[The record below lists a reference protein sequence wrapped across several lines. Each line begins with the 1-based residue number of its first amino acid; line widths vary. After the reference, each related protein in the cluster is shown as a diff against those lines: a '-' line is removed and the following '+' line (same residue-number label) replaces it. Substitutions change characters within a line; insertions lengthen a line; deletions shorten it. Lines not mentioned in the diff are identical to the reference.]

1 MPLPSSGQ
9 ISMGDINVELGRARS
24 SYIELDNAEN
34 GDYAAINGCSP
45 SRPSSGNPAAMSEWR
60 GYNHT
65 FACCNAPS
73 ISSNSVTSSSFTINV
88 SYSNC
93 SAMHVEYSSNGGS
106 TWQTSTGGCSG
117 TATISGLPSSTAYQV
132 RVRITC
138 TSTGGYS
145 GYSNTI
151 TMTTSAGCPA
161 NGTYLSQFCSGCTLF
176 YRYANGSCG
185 TYDVSQGCTTACG
198 GCCCSPANGTWLGT
212 QQCVGFD
219 LYRNYSNG
227 CNGSYSQ
234 LYESNSPTCGYVDP
248 GGDQVCVNYYSDGSG
263 YWSGTDC
270 FGNFVEGYAWGWY
283 EFTHCGIQSFGGTLG
298 YLEQEC
304 GRYQGCPTPDMRI
317 LTQPDHWTTAGALKS
332 GDYVYTKHE
341 TTGEWGSYMVTSVNP
356 AINLV
361 SRAVIGGEVITV
373 SSNHRFLTE
382 SMGFLP
388 LSELWVGAKVQTST
402 GLAQIESIEEI
413 GELPVIQIEVD
424 QAHTYVIGTVVSHNK
439 KIEFQ

>member
-9 ISMGDINVELGRARS
+9 ISMGDINVELGRSRS

-34 GDYAAINGCSP
+34 GDYGSINTCSP
-45 SRPSSGNPAAMSEWR
+45 LRPDPGGASSISEWR
-60 GYNHT
+60 GYNHS

-73 ISSNSVTSSSFTINV
+73 ISSNSVTSSSFTINI
-88 SYSNC
+88 SYTNC

-106 TWQTSTGGCSG
+106 TWSNNSGGCSA
-117 TATISGLPSSTAYQV
+117 TATISGLASSTAYQV

-138 TSTGGYS
+138 VSTGGYS

-151 TMTTSAGCPA
+151 TVTTSAGCPA

-227 CNGSYSQ
+227 CNGSYSD
-234 LYESNSPTCGYVDP
+234 LYEKNSDACGYTDP
-248 GGDQVCVNYYSDGSG
+248 STVCVNYYSDGSG

-270 FGNFVEGYAWGWY
+270 FGNFVDGFTWGFY
-283 EFTHCGIQSFGGTLG
+283 EFTHCGIASFGGTLG
-298 YLEQEC
+298 YADQEC
-304 GRYQGCPTPDMRI
+304 GRYEGCPTPDMLI
-317 LTQPDHWTTAGALKS
+317 LTQPNQWVTAGELKA

-341 TTGEWGSYMVTSVNP
+341 TTGEWGSYRVTSANP
-356 AINLV
+356 ALNIV
-361 SRAVIGGEVITV
+361 SRTVVGGQELKV

-382 SMGFLP
+382 SMGFVA
-388 LSELWVGAKVQTST
+388 LSELWVGAKVQTID
-402 GLAQIESIEEI
+402 GLAEIESIESL

-424 QAHTYVIGTVVSHNK
+424 QAHTYVIGTVVSHNTK
-439 KIEFQ
+439 EGIY